1 MLIVNLKKE
10 VNFLKYKQFSLKSKS
25 TYLHE
30 IHPLTG
36 DNLWIVQD
44 LDLKETKQIKNLM
57 QKFIDLYNQP
67 DFNLSIFD
75 TLTNNTIQINVNLQ
89 DLPDLVD
96 YIYTSENA
104 GPISFIGE
112 NSLTN
117 SYIVG
122 MELTFSKQIKCPGMY
137 EYKNKKLIE
146 VK

>member
-1 MLIVNLKKE
+1 M
-10 VNFLKYKQFSLKSKS
+10 
-25 TYLHE
+25 HE

-36 DNLWIVQD
+36 DNLWIIQD
-44 LDLKETKQIKNLM
+44 LDLAQTKQVKNLM

-75 TLTNNTIQINVNLQ
+75 TLTNNTIQINANLQ
-89 DLPDLVD
+89 DIPGLVD

-104 GPISFIGE
+104 SPISFIGE

-122 MELTFSKQIKCPGMY
+122 MELAFSKQLKCPGMY

>member
-1 MLIVNLKKE
+1 
-10 VNFLKYKQFSLKSKS
+10 
-25 TYLHE
+25 
-30 IHPLTG
+30 
-36 DNLWIVQD
+36 
-44 LDLKETKQIKNLM
+44 M

-75 TLTNNTIQINVNLQ
+75 TLTNNTIEIIANIK
-89 DLPDLVD
+89 DIPGLVA

-122 MELTFSKQIKCPGMY
+122 MELVFSKAIKCPGMY
-137 EYKNKKLIE
+137 EYKHKKLIE